1 MSRRLP
7 ILIAAICRESVR
19 ALLRHKTRSLLTTLG
34 ITIGIAAF
42 VLVIAIGTAGSERA
56 QAELQK
62 LGDNLV
68 WVEAGSRNADFQSTH
83 WSNRAREVVW

>member
-1 MSRRLP
+1 
-7 ILIAAICRESVR
+7 
-19 ALLRHKTRSLLTTLG
+19 
-34 ITIGIAAF
+34 